1 MLKTLWGIEDIS
13 LGPVARLCLGE
24 ALKDAVT
31 LATDGRALRRML
43 KLFAFWNQIGL
54 PKTPN
59 GSQPDLTSPGGPPG

>member
-1 MLKTLWGIEDIS
+1 MICYSE
-13 LGPVARLCLGE
+13 E

-31 LATDGRALRRML
+31 LATDGRALRTML